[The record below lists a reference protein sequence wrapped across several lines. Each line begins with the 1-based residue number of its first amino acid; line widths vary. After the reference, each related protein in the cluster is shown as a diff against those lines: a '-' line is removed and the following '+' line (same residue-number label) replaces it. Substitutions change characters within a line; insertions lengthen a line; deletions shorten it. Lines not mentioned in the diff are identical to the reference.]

1 MEFVSDSLLLS
12 TKLKIPAPRKNYVV
26 RRGLFSQLSQCADL
40 SVIFVRGGAGT
51 GKTTLLSSFIRE
63 TGLKN
68 VGWLSLDA
76 SNTDVRSFWPYFTA
90 AVQPFLGGDGD
101 FLTLMRSNPDVSHME
116 NLLIPLINRLCG
128 VEDRYLVL
136 DDVHCI
142 SDAALT
148 RTLEFFIGNMPEN
161 FHLFM
166 LSREDPPVYLG
177 PLAVSGRLLFLDG
190 SQMRLLPE
198 EGTEFLRRTLGF
210 SGSAEELERLNTYA
224 EGWIGGLQLAAAAG
238 AADRNSGRLLRAGG
252 GIAAEYLNREVF
264 ESLTQEERDFLTRTG
279 FLSYFNEELCSALFD
294 DFFAERFDTMV
305 EALTRK
311 NLFIICVDEQN
322 RIYRY
327 HNILGEYLIQQ
338 FSRLS
343 DSVKQSL
350 HEKAAK
356 AFERQGDYAESLREF
371 SAANDFGDV
380 LRVAKS
386 MDGRVE
392 GWKFL
397 DGVPMD
403 QLILEPD
410 LAAQCF
416 LYNFGNFNLE
426 RCRELYKKFQE
437 HYKDSDVSRAMHFAS
452 KYFSGENFNLP
463 EYCTFT
469 AEQIDAVPFSSVPK
483 AMLLVENS
491 AALLVR
497 EQYEESERCAR
508 KAMQLCAGVNAFVE
522 LFACNQMAQICEEI
536 GNLNDSL
543 TWYAKSEELIRS
555 PRMVGG
561 VEVNYCFGLTGVYM
575 RQMELEKAAQILEK
589 ARCLIEEKH
598 FRLNITNMTLA
609 FHQAEMKFLSGD
621 AESGASQVEK
631 LRAEY
636 ASFGVL
642 TFGRLLEELAC
653 AGRLTDELA
662 NRFLEELEQS
672 SEIYQSSSFL
682 ILLRARILFGR
693 GQEEEALRKT
703 EEVLT
708 ASRTH
713 GNRLHLVEA
722 GLQKVL
728 MLCRVPETA
737 ARQRDIRNLLY
748 EAVYYAQKDRNRM
761 PFYLD
766 RAVLLPLLRELLAKT
781 EGRNSLSV
789 GEMSFLRDIVVLC
802 GSDGAPKETETLS
815 ARETEV
821 LSELARGITNRE
833 IADVLCI
840 SQATVKTHVL
850 SIFSKLGI
858 SSRMMAVEEGRKRGL
873 IS

>member
-1 MEFVSDSLLLS
+1 MEFTSDSLLLS

-26 RRGLFSQLSQCADL
+26 RRALFRQLSRCADL

-51 GKTTLLSSFIRE
+51 GKTTLLSSFLRE

-76 SNTDVRSFWPYFTA
+76 SNADICSFWPYFTA
-90 AVQPFLGGDGD
+90 AVQPFLGNDGD
-101 FLTLMRSNPDVSHME
+101 FLALMRSNPDVSHME

-128 VEDRYLVL
+128 GEDRYLVL

-161 FHLFM
+161 FHIFM

-190 SQMRLLPE
+190 NQMRLLPE
-198 EGTEFLRRTLGF
+198 EGTEFLRRTLGL

-238 AADRNSGRLLRAGG
+238 AAGQNSGRLLRAGG

-264 ESLTQEERDFLTRTG
+264 ESLTLEERDFLTRTG
-279 FLSYFNEELCSALFD
+279 FLSYFNAGICSVLFE
-294 DFFAERFDTMV
+294 DFSSEQFDKMV

-327 HNILGEYLIQQ
+327 HNILSEYLLQQ
-338 FSRLS
+338 FSCLT
-343 DSVKQSL
+343 DSIKQSL
-350 HEKAAK
+350 HKKAAE
-356 AFERQGDYAESLREF
+356 AFERQGDCTEALQEF
-371 SAANDFGDV
+371 NAANDFGNV
-380 LRVAKS
+380 LRVAKA

-392 GWKFL
+392 AWKFL
-397 DGVPMD
+397 DRVPMD
-403 QLILEPD
+403 QLIMEPD

-426 RCRELYKKFQE
+426 RCRELYRLFQE
-437 HYKDSDVSRAMHFAS
+437 HYKDADVSRAMSFAS
-452 KYFSGENFNLP
+452 KYFSGDSFNLP

-469 AEQIDAVPFSSVPK
+469 AEQIDAVPFSSVSK

-497 EQYEESERCAR
+497 EQYEESERCAQ
-508 KAMQLCAGVNAFVE
+508 KAIQLCAGVNAFVE

-536 GNLNDSL
+536 GNLNESL

-575 RQMELEKAAQILEK
+575 RQMELEKAEETLEQ
-589 ARCLIEEKH
+589 ARRLIEEKH

-609 FHQAEMKFLSGD
+609 FHQAEMRFLHGD
-621 AESGASQVEK
+621 AETGTVSVEK
-631 LRAEY
+631 LRSEY
-636 ASFGVL
+636 VSFGVL
-642 TFGRLLEELAC
+642 TFGRLLQDLAC

-662 NRFLEELEQS
+662 NQFLEEMEQS
-672 SEIYQSSSFL
+672 SGVYQSSSFL
-682 ILLRARILFGR
+682 ILLKARILYGR
-693 GQEEEALRKT
+693 GQAEEALRKT

-713 GNRLHLVEA
+713 GNRLRLVEA
-722 GLQKVL
+722 GLQKVI
-728 MLCRVPETA
+728 MLRSAPETA
-737 ARQRDIRNLLY
+737 ARQREIRNLLY
-748 EAVYYAQKDRNRM
+748 EAVYYAQKNRNRM

-766 RAVLLPLLRELLAKT
+766 RVILLPLLRELLSQAV
-781 EGRNSLSV
+781 GRNSLSAT
-789 GEMSFLRDIVVLC
+789 EMSFLREIIDLCDTDAAQKEPEVL
-802 GSDGAPKETETLS
+802 ST
-815 ARETEV
+815 RETEV

-850 SIFSKLGI
+850 SIFGKLGV
-858 SSRMMAVEEGRKRGL
+858 SSRMMAVAEGKKRGL

>member
-1 MEFVSDSLLLS
+1 MEFASDSLLLS
-12 TKLKIPAPRKNYVV
+12 TKLKIPVPRKNYLV
-26 RRGLFSQLSQCADL
+26 RRGLFSQLSRCADL

-68 VGWLSLDA
+68 VSWLSLDA
-76 SNTDVRSFWPYFTA
+76 SNSDVCSFWPYFTA
-90 AVQPFLGGDGD
+90 AVQPFLGNDDD
-101 FLTLMRSNPDVSHME
+101 FLALMRSNPDASRME
-116 NLLIPLINRLCG
+116 KILIPLINRLCG
-128 VEDRYLVL
+128 GEDRYLVL

-190 SQMRLLPE
+190 NQMRLQPE
-198 EGTEFLRRTLGF
+198 EGTEFLRRTLGL
-210 SGSAEELERLNTYA
+210 SGSPEELERLNNYA

-238 AADRNSGRLLRAGG
+238 VTDRNSDRLLHAGG

-279 FLSYFNEELCSALFD
+279 FLSYFNAEICSFLFE
-294 DFFAERFDTMV
+294 DFSSEQFDTMV
-305 EALTRK
+305 EVLIEK
-311 NLFIICVDEQN
+311 NLFVICLDEQN

-327 HNILGEYLIQQ
+327 HNILSEYLIQK
-338 FSRLS
+338 FLRLP
-343 DSVKQSL
+343 DSVKQVL
-350 HEKAAK
+350 HEKAAM
-356 AFERQGDYAESLREF
+356 AFEQERDCSEALREF
-371 SAANDFGDV
+371 CAANDFESV

-392 GWKFL
+392 AWKFL
-397 DGVPMD
+397 DRVPMD

-416 LYNFGNFNLE
+416 LYNFGNLNLE
-426 RCRELYKKFQE
+426 SCRDLYEKFQE
-437 HYKDSDVSRAMHFAS
+437 YYKDADVSRAMHFAA
-452 KYFSGENFNLP
+452 KYFSGENLGLP
-463 EYCTFT
+463 EYCMLT
-469 AEQIDAVPFSSVPK
+469 AEQIDGVPFSSVPK

-491 AALLVR
+491 VALLER
-497 EQYEESERCAR
+497 AQYAESERCAR
-508 KAMQLCAGVNAFVE
+508 KAMQLCAGVNDFVE

-536 GNLNDSL
+536 GNLNESL
-543 TWYAKSEELIRS
+543 IWYAKSGELSRS
-555 PRMVGG
+555 EQMVAGA
-561 VEVNYCFGLTGVYM
+561 EVNYCFGLTGVYM
-575 RQMELEKAAQILEK
+575 RQMELEKAAQTLGK
-589 ARCLIEEKH
+589 AARLIEEQH
-598 FRLNITNMTLA
+598 ISLNIAHMTLA
-609 FHQAEMKFLSGD
+609 FHQAEMKFLCGDTDSG
-621 AESGASQVEK
+621 STLVEGLQSK
-631 LRAEY
+631 Y

-642 TFGRLLEELAC
+642 SLGRLLQNLAC
-653 AGRLTDELA
+653 AGRLSDELA
-662 NRFLEELEQS
+662 DRFLEELEHSDNYS
-672 SEIYQSSSFL
+672 SQPFM

-693 GQEEEALRKT
+693 GQTEEALKKT

-708 ASRTH
+708 VSRSK
-713 GNRLHLVEA
+713 GNRLRLVEA

-728 MLCRVPETA
+728 MLRHAPETA
-737 ARQRDIRNLLY
+737 ARQREIRNLLY

-766 RAVLLPLLRELLAKT
+766 RAVLLPLLRELLAQA
-781 EGRNSLSV
+781 EGRNSLSA
-789 GEMSFLRDIVVLC
+789 GEMSFLREVVVLC
-802 GSDGAPKETETLS
+802 GSDGAPKEPENLS

-833 IADVLCI
+833 IADALCI

-850 SIFSKLGI
+850 SIFGKLGV

>member
-1 MEFVSDSLLLS
+1 MELASDSLLLS

-26 RRGLFSQLSQCADL
+26 RRTLFQQLSRCADL

-51 GKTTLLSSFIRE
+51 GKTTLLSSFLRE

-76 SNTDVRSFWPYFTA
+76 SNADICSFWPYFTA
-90 AVQPFLGGDGD
+90 AVQPFLGSDGD
-101 FLTLMRSNPDVSHME
+101 FLALMRSNPDVSRME

-128 VEDRYLVL
+128 GEDRYLVL

-142 SDAALT
+142 SDPALT

-190 SQMRLLPE
+190 NQMRLLPE
-198 EGTEFLRRTLGF
+198 EGTEFLRRTLGL
-210 SGSAEELERLNTYA
+210 SGSSEELERLNAYA

-238 AADRNSGRLLRAGG
+238 AAGQDSSRLLRAGG

-264 ESLTQEERDFLTRTG
+264 ESLTREERNFLTRTG
-279 FLSYFNEELCSALFD
+279 FLSYFNAGICSVLLE
-294 DFFAERFDTMV
+294 DFSAERFDEMV

-327 HNILGEYLIQQ
+327 HNILSEYLLQQ
-338 FSRLS
+338 FSHLP

-350 HEKAAK
+350 HKKAAE
-356 AFERQGDYAESLREF
+356 AFEQQGDCPEALREF
-371 SAANDFGDV
+371 CTANDFENV

-392 GWKFL
+392 AWKFL
-397 DGVPMD
+397 DRVPMN

-416 LYNFGNFNLE
+416 LYNFGNFKID
-426 RCRELYKKFQE
+426 RCRDLYQKFQE
-437 HYKDSDVSRAMHFAS
+437 YYKDADVSRAMNFAS

-463 EYCTFT
+463 EYYTLT

-491 AALLVR
+491 VALLNR
-497 EQYEESERCAR
+497 AQYEESERCAR
-508 KAMQLCAGVNAFVE
+508 KAMQLCSGGNTFVE

-536 GNLNDSL
+536 GNFSDSL
-543 TWYAKSEELIRS
+543 AWYAKSKELSQS
-555 PRMVGG
+555 PQMVAGA
-561 VEVNYCFGLTGVYM
+561 EVNYLFGLTGVYM
-575 RQMELEKAAQILEK
+575 RQMELQKAEETLEKAARLM
-589 ARCLIEEKH
+589 EEQH
-598 FRLNITNMTLA
+598 ISLNIAQMTLA
-609 FHQAEMKFLSGD
+609 YHQAEMKFLIGD
-621 AESGASQVEK
+621 TESGYTLVEA
-631 LRAEY
+631 LRSEY
-636 ASFGVL
+636 SSFGVL
-642 TFGRLLEELAC
+642 NLGRLLEDLAC
-653 AGRLTDELA
+653 AGRLSDELA
-662 NRFLEELEQS
+662 DGFLVELEKNENYS
-672 SEIYQSSSFL
+672 SQLFM

-693 GQEEEALRKT
+693 GQAEEALRKT

-708 ASRTH
+708 FSRAH
-713 GNRLHLVEA
+713 GNRLRLVEA
-722 GLQKVL
+722 GVQKVL
-728 MLCRVPETA
+728 MLSPAPETA
-737 ARQRDIRNLLY
+737 ARQREIRNLLY
-748 EAVYYAQKDRNRM
+748 EAVYYAQKDRDLM

-766 RAVLLPLLRELLAKT
+766 RAVLLPLLRELQAQA
-781 EGRNSLSV
+781 EGRNSLSA
-789 GEMSFLRDIVVLC
+789 GEMSFLRDIIVLC
-802 GSDGAPKETETLS
+802 GSDGAPKEQEILS

-821 LSELARGITNRE
+821 LIELARGITNRE
-833 IADVLCI
+833 IADALCI

-850 SIFSKLGI
+850 SIFGKLGV